1 MPRIVESGYTWEQ
14 YIASDFYQ
22 GGYTIV
28 DGVVMDGVNN
38 IQLEGVNVLATD
50 AIVADAEYTILVNE
64 TETTE

>member
-1 MPRIVESGYTWEQ
+1 
-14 YIASDFYQ
+14 
-22 GGYTIV
+22 
-28 DGVVMDGVNN
+28 MDGVNN